1 MKDLKIISQAAVKNF
16 VFLKQIVG
24 NRDISAYLVRFLWAN
39 FRNMVAKHNG
49 SVRCF
54 CLLIGCFKSKIPA
67 LIFHKLSFARKHCL
81 SQTLPWPSWNFC
93 GFIASQTIQ
102 FLCLVL
108 DYMSWLRA
116 KKWNNK

>member
-24 NRDISAYLVRFLWAN
+24 NRDISAYLVRFYKVN
-39 FRNMVAKHNG
+39 FRNMVAKIMAAYC
-49 SVRCF
+49 CF